1 MPVKLEEIGSENSG
15 DMAEIFLN
23 CLKIQYVGILP
34 SEVIDG
40 FTLENSI
47 KLWQKSTAN
56 SSSQKFIGAFLN
68 HQLVGFAKYGPHA
81 DDPSIGFLASLYV
94 SPSQA
99 RKGIGREIL
108 EEVIRELD
116 SLRQIQLWVF
126 AENQPA
132 IALYSRYGFHPTGI
146 TRVEDEWK
154 AEQIQ
159 LARNNL

>member
-1 MPVKLEEIGSENSG
+1 MPVKLEEMGSENS
-15 DMAEIFLN
+15 DEMAEIFLN

-40 FTLENSI
+40 FTLENSK

-56 SSSQKFIGAFLN
+56 SSPQKFIGAFLD
-68 HQLVGFAKYGPHA
+68 QELVGFAKYGPLA
-81 DDPSIGFLASLYV
+81 EDPSIGFLASLYV
-94 SPSQA
+94 SPLQA

-108 EEVIRELD
+108 EAVIRELD

-132 IALYSRYGFHPTGI
+132 ISLYSRFDFYPTGI
-146 TRVEDEWK
+146 TRVENEWK